1 MTVSPFSAAS
11 SFAIAPPRRRALLA
25 LAAAAALSGC
35 ALSPPHVVPESPQ
48 PAAWKE
54 APAVEGWM
62 PAVPGDTL
70 QSGDW
75 WRRFNDP
82 VLDELAGRVQ
92 LSNQNI
98 AAAVAAYS
106 QAQALV
112 REQRAQLFP
121 TVSLDGSGR
130 RSGNVRGASN
140 ASGSYSATLGADWS
154 VDLWGR
160 LREASTSAM
169 AGAQASEADLAAA
182 RLSAIGDLA
191 INYLTLRETDAEIA
205 LLGQSIEGYERALTI
220 TRNRYEAGIAGQTDV
235 LQAQT
240 QLLSAKAERVG
251 LQRNRAVLEHAIA
264 VLVGAAPADFKLAL
278 APWRPVVPTVPLTVP
293 SQLLQRRP
301 DIAAA
306 EREVAAAN
314 AQIGI
319 ARAAYFP
326 TLSLSA
332 SVGSSTSRV
341 GDLFNASNMLW
352 ALGLSAAQTLFD
364 AGATGARVDG
374 ARASH
379 EAAVARYRQSVLT
392 AFQNVEDQ
400 LSAAA
405 ALAEQTG
412 LRREASEAADR
423 IEQQQLNR
431 YRAAQVSYTEVVT
444 AQASALSAR
453 RALAQVQLSR
463 QTVAVGLIQAMGGG
477 WDTPWQGGSTAG
489 AATSAADAGTTR
501 P

>member
-1 MTVSPFSAAS
+1 MIAS
-11 SFAIAPPRRRALLA
+11 SSPAISLAPVQKPRRRALLA
-25 LAAAAALSGC
+25 LAAAAALLTGC
-35 ALSPPHVVPESPQ
+35 ALSPPHAAPESAQ
-48 PAAWKE
+48 PSAWKE
-54 APAVEGWM
+54 APAVDGWM

-70 QSGDW
+70 AVGAW
-75 WRRFNDP
+75 WKRFNDP
-82 VLDELAGRVQ
+82 VLDELAERVQ
-92 LSNQNI
+92 VSNQNI
-98 AAAVAAYS
+98 AAAVANQA

-130 RSGNVRGASN
+130 RSGNVRGGSSN
-140 ASGSYSATLGADWS
+140 AGNSYSASLGADWS

-160 LREASTSAM
+160 LREASTSAQ
-169 AGAQASEADLAAA
+169 ASAQASEADLAAA

-191 INYLTLRETDAEIA
+191 TNYLTLRETDAEIA
-205 LLGQSIEGYERALTI
+205 LLAQSIEGYERSLTI

-240 QLLSAKAERVG
+240 QLLSARAEQVG

-264 VLVGAAPADFKLAL
+264 VLVGAAPADFKLAV
-278 APWRPVVPTVPLTVP
+278 APWRPTVPTVPLTVP

-306 EREVAAAN
+306 ERDVAAAN

-364 AGATGARVDG
+364 AGATGARVDS
-374 ARASH
+374 ARAGH
-379 EAAVARYRQSVLT
+379 EAAVARYRQGVLT

-405 ALAEQTG
+405 ALAEQAG

-423 IEQQQLNR
+423 TEQQQLNR
-431 YRAAQVSYTEVVT
+431 YRAAQVSYTEVVN

-463 QTVAVGLIQAMGGG
+463 QTAAVGLIQAMGGG
-477 WDTPWQGGSTAG
+477 WEAAWLSNGNGSGSGSSTQ
-489 AATSAADAGTTR
+489 